1 MIVLRSSIRMLNTF
15 GTLPIVLAIVAR
27 ILTTRRTNLFVDTTN
42 RIDLALGAE
51 IIDYLFRLPLK
62 SFEKRPVGELAT
74 RINEIENIRQFLTG
88 TALTV
93 VLDVIFSTVYI
104 ELIAFRIIA
113 GCTTQPSLRLV
124 QLCQNFQETALS
136 HERLSDIL
144 DTPQE
149 VDENNI
155 TMPLIESFNIRQC
168 SLLLTI

>member
-1 MIVLRSSIRMLNTF
+1 M
-15 GTLPIVLAIVAR
+15 
-27 ILTTRRTNLFVDTTN
+27 
-42 RIDLALGAE
+42 
-51 IIDYLFRLPLK
+51 
-62 SFEKRPVGELAT
+62 
-74 RINEIENIRQFLTG
+74 
-88 TALTV
+88 
-93 VLDVIFSTVYI
+93 YI